1 MWWEERYWLLL
12 DGEWEEGNRAPLVTV
27 AQWVVSSSPALLSA
41 VTGLRGRGTGL
52 PLSLSTPSLL
62 PFSSFLPTAAF
73 FLQSSISH
81 AVLWVRGVPLIVS
94 PTALHPL
101 HVLRREFLSATV
113 GRVTTFSLLSLL
125 YPLCLLFT
133 SFHLALIPQHDGSRS
148 SHFPL
153 MSRTSFRTVFLLLL
167 CS

>member
-52 PLSLSTPSLL
+52 PLSLSTPLSSRPLLSSRVQHLSRCPVGPWSPPHCLSHSLT
-62 PFSSFLPTAAF
+62 PT
-73 FLQSSISH
+73 
-81 AVLWVRGVPLIVS
+81 LWALTGVPELHCGPRDDSFPSLSV
-94 PTALHPL
+94 TRCAL
-101 HVLRREFLSATV
+101 
-113 GRVTTFSLLSLL
+113 
-125 YPLCLLFT
+125 LCLLFA

-148 SHFPL
+148 SCSPL
-153 MSRTSFRTVFLLLL
+153 MSRTSFITVFLLLL